1 MTNSGSSSA
10 SLVQEVT
17 LLDTSCA
24 QERAAFEESFYAT
37 FIQVTTNRLIHD
49 LWIWNHETCRLRTRI
64 PYHDQK
70 ILVVRDG
77 RDRVDTAMAINFSQ
91 AHHQGSWF
99 GFTRPDEPGDSCEIL
114 ALFSTGANKK
124 VAMRSF
130 LITCAQYGERQGCRW
145 ADATCTQ
152 NLLPMYLHMG
162 SRLLAT
168 RSIDGELRHQIRMDI
183 ASVSMRS
190 SSLKL
195 TL

>member
-1 MTNSGSSSA
+1 MINSGSSSA

-17 LLDTSCA
+17 LLDTSCS
-24 QERAAFEESFYAT
+24 QERATFEESFYAT
-37 FIQVTTNRLIHD
+37 FSQVTTNRLIQD

-77 RDRVDTAMAINFSQ
+77 QDGVDMAMAINFSQ
-91 AHHQGSWF
+91 THHQGSWF
-99 GFTRPDEPGDSCEIL
+99 GFTRPNEPGDSCEIL
-114 ALFSTGANKK
+114 ALFSKGANKIAT
-124 VAMRSF
+124 VRSF

-152 NLLPMYLHMG
+152 KLLPIYLHMG

-183 ASVSMRS
+183 SSVSIRS